1 MISRKS
7 KKIFAVISAVL
18 FAFAFMVPAVGTQ
31 TAQAAVGGVQELIPG
46 GMAFGVKF
54 FVDGAIVL
62 GTTGVETATGVVSPA
77 KDCGLKA
84 GDVIIRAGGKE
95 FESASELISVIEG
108 SGGKPI
114 HLAYLRNGNENTVA
128 VTPVRDLE
136 NGDYRIGVMV
146 RDSTA
151 GIGTVSFIDPET
163 LDFGGLGHGIY
174 DSETGLLLPLAR
186 GAVVGVEI
194 TDVVKSERNDPG
206 ELSGQFDTKVIGELW
221 ENSEQ
226 GVFGRF
232 KSLPANA
239 QKAIPVASRG
249 EIVEGKAHILTT
261 LSDNRVGEYEI
272 EIEHVYKNSGTTKN
286 FLIRVTDP
294 KLLEQ
299 TGGIVQG
306 MSGSPIIQNGKLIG
320 AVTHVLVNDPIH
332 GYGICIENMLDQAF
346 GASVTAEEAPE
357 MAA

>member
-1 MISRKS
+1 MTSRRS
-7 KKIFAVISAVL
+7 KRIFAVISAVL
-18 FAFAFMVPAVGTQ
+18 VAFTLIVPTAGVQ
-31 TAQAAVGGVQELIPG
+31 TAYAAGSPQELIPG

-54 FVDGAIVL
+54 FTEGAIVI
-62 GTTGVETATGVVSPA
+62 GTTGVETASGVVSPA

-95 FESASELISVIEG
+95 FKSASELIEVIEG
-108 SGGKPI
+108 SGGKSVY
-114 HLAYLRNGNENTVA
+114 LAYLRNGEESTVE

-174 DSETGLLLPLAR
+174 DSETGMLLPLAR
-186 GAVVGVEI
+186 GAVVDVDI

-206 ELSGQFDTKVIGELW
+206 ELRGDFNTKVIGELW
-221 ENSEQ
+221 SNSDQ

-232 KSLPANA
+232 ASLP
-239 QKAIPVASRG
+239 KGVHEAIPIASRG
-249 EIVEGKAHILTT
+249 EISEGKAFILTT
-261 LSDNRVGEYEI
+261 LSDNKVGEYEI
-272 EIEHVYKNSGTTKN
+272 EIEHVYKNSGSTKN
-286 FLIRVTDP
+286 FLIRATDP

-320 AVTHVLVNDPIH
+320 AVTHVLVNDPER
-332 GYGICIENMLDQAF
+332 GYGICIENMLSAAF
-346 GASVTAEEAPE
+346 DVGKTEQENP